1 MVETINKQNVN
12 EIKGTLTYEDKV
24 IQKIVGL
31 ALESVDGLLAVDG
44 GFFSNLTGKL
54 VNTDNVT
61 AGVDVEVGKKQV
73 AVDLK
78 IITEYKK
85 SVPEIYKSMKE
96 IIRKEVAG
104 MTDLEVVEVNV
115 SVIDIKTKAQ
125 QEEDEVSL
133 QDKVTDAAQTTS
145 KFTSNQVDKVK
156 DKVEDVKSDG
166 PRVK

>member
-1 MVETINKQNVN
+1 M
-12 EIKGTLTYEDKV
+12 
-24 IQKIVGL
+24 
-31 ALESVDGLLAVDG
+31 S
-44 GFFSNLTGKL
+44 
-54 VNTDNVT
+54 
-61 AGVDVEVGKKQV
+61 
-73 AVDLK
+73 VDLK
-78 IITEYKK
+78 LITEYRK
-85 SVPEIYKSMKE
+85 SFLEIYKSMKE